1 MKNKKL
7 VKVTLFMSL
16 FVFTCSCMGY
26 VWHKANKAECAHK
39 EHVRHM
45 CMNVKR
51 MNKFDDIMVVTH
63 PKPHPIHPVE
73 SMIASIFVVGQVMN
87 GVPGQ
92 TMVA

>member
-1 MKNKKL
+1 
-7 VKVTLFMSL
+7 
-16 FVFTCSCMGY
+16 
-26 VWHKANKAECAHK
+26 
-39 EHVRHM
+39 M